1 LRCPVCCFGF
11 IGNPPLQIK
20 KSARDFVPARF
31 KLSPRM
37 SSFEITGVPVDELN
51 LFLAGA
57 HPDPFRIL
65 GPHRVGDDLVVR
77 VFRPDAK
84 EVSIILPG
92 KEKQPVAAN
101 SLRPEGFFQATLP
114 NTKRT
119 CDYQIRLT
127 GWDGSTALVRDPYC
141 YGLIMG
147 ELDLHLFAEG
157 NNLRLYEQ
165 FGAHLRTID
174 GDSGTYFAVWAPN
187 AQRVSVVGD
196 FNGWDGRVNP
206 MRRLLGSGV
215 WELFL
220 PGVGEGAHYKFEIRT
235 PRGALLLKADPFG
248 FFSQHGKETSSM
260 VYNLARYQWSDADWM
275 RARPDQKLQNS
286 PISIYEVHLGSWRR
300 KPDEKNRSLSYLELA
315 ETLIP
320 YVLDMGYTHIELL
333 PIAEHPFEGS
343 WGYQVTNY
351 FAPTSRFGN
360 PDEFRHFVDKCHQ
373 AGIGVIMDW
382 VPAHFP
388 KDIHAL
394 AEFDGTDL
402 YEHADPRQGEHQD
415 WGTLIF
421 NFGRNEVR
429 NFLIGNALFWLD
441 KYHIDGLRVD
451 AVASMLYLDY
461 SRKAGEWIP
470 NAFGGRENLD
480 AVHFL
485 KRFNEVC
492 YEQFPGI
499 MTIAEEST
507 AWPGVSRPT
516 YLGGLGFGFKWNM
529 GWMHDFLHY
538 MSLDPIFRRFH
549 HNNITFSL
557 MYAFAEHFVL
567 VLSHDEV
574 VHGKRSLLNKMPG
587 DEWQQFAN
595 LRMFYA
601 WMYAHPGKKLLFM
614 GSEFGQRREWNHDGQ
629 LDWDLMEL
637 PKHDGVRRLVQHLN
651 YVYKNEP
658 ALWECD
664 DTHEGFE
671 WIDFHD
677 SENSVVAFLRR
688 SRDESI
694 IVFAVNATPMA
705 RHGYRLGVPG
715 AGFYRELINTD
726 AETYGGS
733 NIGNMGGFAAEDF
746 PWQGRT
752 HSLLISLPPLATIA
766 FKLEKSDAS

>member
-1 LRCPVCCFGF
+1 
-11 IGNPPLQIK
+11 
-20 KSARDFVPARF
+20 
-31 KLSPRM
+31 
-37 SSFEITGVPVDELN
+37 VPVDELN
-51 LFLAGA
+51 VFLAGA

-84 EVSIILPG
+84 EVAIILEG
-92 KEKQPVAAN
+92 NEQRFAADR
-101 SLRPEGFFQATLP
+101 LRPEGFFQATLP
-114 NTKRT
+114 ETKRT
-119 CDYQIRLT
+119 CSYQIHLT
-127 GWDGSTALVRDPYC
+127 GWDGSTAVVRDPYC

-147 ELDLHLFAEG
+147 EVDLHLFAEG
-157 NNLRLYEQ
+157 NHLRLYDQ
-165 FGAHLRTID
+165 FGAHLRKI
-174 GDSGTYFAVWAPN
+174 GDDQGVYFAVWAPN

-248 FFSQHGKETSSM
+248 LFSQHGKETSSL
-260 VYNLARYQWSDADWM
+260 VYNLDRYQWSDRAWM
-275 RARPDQKLQNS
+275 EARPAQKLQTS

-300 KPDEKNRSLSYLELA
+300 KAEEQNRSLSYLELS

-320 YVLDMGYTHIELL
+320 YVLEMGYTHIELM

-351 FAPTSRFGN
+351 FAPTSRFGT

-388 KDIHAL
+388 KDAHAL

-480 AVHFL
+480 AVYFL

-492 YEQFPGI
+492 YERFPGI

-507 AWPGVSRPT
+507 AWPGVTQPT

-538 MSLDPIFRRFH
+538 MALDPVFRRFH
-549 HNNITFSL
+549 HNSITFSL
-557 MYAFAEHFVL
+557 MYAFAEHFIL

-574 VHGKRSLLNKMPG
+574 VHGKRSVLNKMPG

-595 LRMFYA
+595 LRMFLA
-601 WMYAHPGKKLLFM
+601 WMYGHPGKKLLFM
-614 GSEFGQRREWNHDGQ
+614 GGEFGQRREWNHDRE
-629 LDWDLMEL
+629 LDWEL
-637 PKHDGVRRLVQHLN
+637 TNQPKHDGLRRLVQHLN

-658 ALWECD
+658 ALWDCD
-664 DTHEGFE
+664 DSHEGFE

-677 SENSVVAFLRR
+677 SENSVVAFMRR
-688 SRDESI
+688 SRGGGV
-694 IVFAVNATPMA
+694 IVFAVNATPVV
-705 RHGYRLGVPG
+705 RHGYRLGVPT
-715 AGFYRELINTD
+715 AGFYREIINTD

-733 NIGNMGGFAAEDF
+733 NVGNMGGFEAEDF

-752 HSLLISLPPLATIA
+752 HSLMISLPPLAVVA
-766 FKLEKSDAS
+766 FKLEM

>member
-1 LRCPVCCFGF
+1 
-11 IGNPPLQIK
+11 
-20 KSARDFVPARF
+20 
-31 KLSPRM
+31 M
-37 SSFEITGVPVDELN
+37 SSFEITGLPVDELDV
-51 LFLAGA
+51 FLGGA

-84 EVSIILPG
+84 EVSIVIPG
-92 KEKQPVAAN
+92 KQEQRFAADR
-101 SLRPEGFFQATLP
+101 LRPEGFFQTTLP
-114 NTKRT
+114 GMKRDI
-119 CDYQIRLT
+119 DYRVHLT
-127 GWDGSTALVRDPYC
+127 GWDGSTALVRDPYS

-147 ELDLHLFAEG
+147 EVDLHLFAEG
-157 NNLRLYEQ
+157 NHLQLYEK
-165 FGAHLRTID
+165 FGAHLRTI
-174 GDSGTYFAVWAPN
+174 GGAEGVYFAVWAPN

-196 FNGWDGRVNP
+196 FNGWDGRVHP

-220 PGVGEGAHYKFEIRT
+220 PDVGEGAHYKFEIRT
-235 PRGALLLKADPFG
+235 PAGALLLKADPFG
-248 FFSQHGKETSSM
+248 LFSQHGKQTSSL
-260 VYNLARYQWSDADWM
+260 VYNLERYKWSDGEWM
-275 RARPDQKLQNS
+275 EARPAQQAHTSAL
-286 PISIYEVHLGSWRR
+286 SIYEVHLGSWRR
-300 KPDEKNRSLSYLELA
+300 KADEGNRPLSYLELS

-320 YVLDMGYTHIELL
+320 YVLEMGYTHIELM
-333 PIAEHPFEGS
+333 PVAEHPFEGS

-351 FAPTSRFGN
+351 YAPTSRFGN
-360 PDEFRHFVDKCHQ
+360 PDEFRHFIDKCHQ

-388 KDIHAL
+388 KDAHAL

-470 NAFGGRENLD
+470 NAFGGRENLE
-480 AVHFL
+480 AVYFL

-492 YEQFPGI
+492 YERFPGI

-516 YLGGLGFGFKWNM
+516 HLGGLGFGFKWNM

-538 MSLDPIFRRFH
+538 MALDPIFRRYH

-557 MYAFAEHFVL
+557 MYAFAEHFIL

-574 VHGKRSLLNKMPG
+574 VHGKRSLLGKMPG

-601 WMYAHPGKKLLFM
+601 WMYGHPGKKLLFM
-614 GSEFGQRREWNHDGQ
+614 GGEFGQRREWNHDRQ
-629 LDWDLMEL
+629 LDWDLIGL
-637 PKHDGVRRLVQHLN
+637 PRHDGLRRLVQHLN

-664 DTHEGFE
+664 DAHEGFE

-677 SENSVVAFLRR
+677 ADNSVVAFMRR
-688 SRDESI
+688 SRGGGV
-694 IVFAVNATPMA
+694 IVFAVNATPMV

-715 AGFYRELINTD
+715 AGFYREIINTD

-733 NIGNMGGFAAEDF
+733 NVGNMGGFEAEDF

-752 HSLLISLPPLATIA
+752 HSLMISLPPLATVA
-766 FKLEKSDAS
+766 FKLGTQT

>member
-1 LRCPVCCFGF
+1 
-11 IGNPPLQIK
+11 
-20 KSARDFVPARF
+20 
-31 KLSPRM
+31 M
-37 SSFEITGVPVDELN
+37 SSFEITGVPIDELQA
-51 LFLAGA
+51 FLAGA
-57 HPDPFRIL
+57 HPDPFGIL
-65 GPHRVGDDLVVR
+65 GPHLMGDDLVVR
-77 VFRPDAK
+77 LFRPDAK
-84 EVSIILPG
+84 EVTVVLGG
-92 KEKQPVAAN
+92 KEEQRFPADRLHAA
-101 SLRPEGFFQATLP
+101 GFFQAVLP
-114 NTKRT
+114 GVKRDA
-119 CDYQIRLT
+119 DYRIHLM
-127 GWDGSTALVRDPYC
+127 GWDGSMATVRDPYA
-141 YGLIMG
+141 YGIIMG
-147 ELDLHLFAEG
+147 DVDLHLFSEG
-157 NNLRLYEQ
+157 NHLQIYEK
-165 FGAHLRTID
+165 FGAHLRTV
-174 GDSGTYFAVWAPN
+174 GEASGVYFAVWAPN

-220 PGVGEGAHYKFEIRT
+220 PDVGEGAHYKFEIRT
-235 PRGALLLKADPFG
+235 PGGALLLKADPFAL
-248 FFSQHGKETSSM
+248 FNQHGKETSSL
-260 VYNLARYQWSDADWM
+260 VYNLDRYQWSDEAWM
-275 RARPDQKLQNS
+275 KARPARAQ
-286 PISIYEVHLGSWRR
+286 PITPLSIYEVHLGSWKR
-300 KPDEKNRSLSYLELA
+300 KIEEDNRPLSYLELS
-315 ETLIP
+315 ETLLP
-320 YVLDMGYTHIELL
+320 YVVEMGYTHIELM
-333 PIAEHPFEGS
+333 PVAEHPFEGS

-351 FAPTSRFGN
+351 FAPTSRFGT
-360 PDEFRHFVDKCHQ
+360 PDEFRHFVDQFHQ

-388 KDIHAL
+388 KDAHGL

-470 NAFGGRENLD
+470 NAFGGRENLE
-480 AVHFL
+480 AVFFL

-492 YEQFPGI
+492 YERFPGI

-516 YLGGLGFGFKWNM
+516 HLGGLGFGFKWNM

-538 MSLDPIFRRFH
+538 MALDPIFRRFH

-557 MYAFAEHFVL
+557 MYAFQEHFVL

-574 VHGKRSLLNKMPG
+574 VHGKGSLINKMPG

-601 WMYAHPGKKLLFM
+601 WMYGHPGKKLLFM
-614 GSEFGQRREWNHDGQ
+614 GGEFGQRREWNHDRE
-629 LDWDLMEL
+629 LDWEL
-637 PKHDGVRRLVQHLN
+637 LGLPRHDGLRRLVQHLN

-658 ALWECD
+658 ALWDQD
-664 DTHEGFE
+664 DSYEGFE

-677 SENSVVAFLRR
+677 ADNSVVAFMRR
-688 SRDESI
+688 SRAGDV
-694 IVFAVNATPMA
+694 IVFAVNATPLV
-705 RHGYRLGVPG
+705 RQGYRLGVPS
-715 AGFYRELINTD
+715 AGFYREIINTD

-733 NIGNMGGFAAEDF
+733 NVGNMGGFEAEDF

-752 HSLLISLPPLATIA
+752 HSLMISLPPLATVA
-766 FKLEKSDAS
+766 FKHVR